1 MSGSCRNEILQSI
14 RITYD
19 MRVPSMSEINI
30 WPVHFADDIPRW
42 RVVTFDESG
51 VIVAERTFHDE
62 EEAREFYNTLKGM
75 NGR

>member
-1 MSGSCRNEILQSI
+1 MQTVWRPLNL
-14 RITYD
+14 
-19 MRVPSMSEINI
+19 RVCSMSEINI
-30 WPVHFADDIPRW
+30 WPVHFNDDIPRW
-42 RVVTFDESG
+42 RVVTIDENG

>member
-1 MSGSCRNEILQSI
+1 MI
-14 RITYD
+14 RY
-19 MRVPSMSEINI
+19 NI

-42 RVVTFDESG
+42 RVVTFQDEM
-51 VIVAERTFHDE
+51 IVAERTFHDE

>member
-1 MSGSCRNEILQSI
+1 M
-14 RITYD
+14 ITY
-19 MRVPSMSEINI
+19 NI

-42 RVVTFDESG
+42 RVVTFQDEM
-51 VIVAERTFHDE
+51 IVAERTFHDE

>member
-1 MSGSCRNEILQSI
+1 
-14 RITYD
+14 
-19 MRVPSMSEINI
+19 MSEINI
-30 WPVHFADDIPRW
+30 WPVHFNDDIPRW
-42 RVVTFDESG
+42 RVTTMNEQG

>member
-1 MSGSCRNEILQSI
+1 MSDKMEIWQVH
-14 RITYD
+14 YD
-19 MRVPSMSEINI
+19 G
-30 WPVHFADDIPRW
+30 DIALW
-42 RVVTFDESG
+42 RVVTIDEDG